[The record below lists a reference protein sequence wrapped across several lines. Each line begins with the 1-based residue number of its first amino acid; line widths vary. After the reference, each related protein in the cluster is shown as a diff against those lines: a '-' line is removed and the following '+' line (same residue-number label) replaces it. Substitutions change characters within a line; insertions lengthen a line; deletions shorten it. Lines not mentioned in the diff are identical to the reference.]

1 MEENR
6 AFRSAYAMAVPEK
19 KVQRRILVEAADA
32 DSDKTFFDP
41 NSSVFKDA
49 MKLVPRELV
58 DLIYQQLKI
67 SPKRLV
73 EVAENQQVADDTA
86 VDIAD
91 DQSQS
96 SFDAGSDD
104 VGDSDDD

>member
-1 MEENR
+1 MEENK
-6 AFRSAYAMAVPEK
+6 AFRSAYAMAVPERK
-19 KVQRRILVEAADA
+19 AQRRILVEAADA

-73 EVAENQQVADDTA
+73 EVAETQQVADEPVD
-86 VDIAD
+86 DIAG
-91 DQSQS
+91 DQLQA
-96 SFDAGSDD
+96 SFDAGSEDL
-104 VGDSDDD
+104 GDSDDD